1 MKRSL
6 EQNIQSAYNRH
17 LYDIN
22 SLHNLNTNQK
32 YLYLLKGIDNLIIA
46 SIKEYRKHRKTNKDY
61 IKTEIS
67 RRKRCNAIRL

>member
-22 SLHNLNTNQK
+22 LLYKIDNNQI
-32 YLYLLKGIDNLIIA
+32 YLYILKGIDNLIKL
-46 SIKEYRKHRKTNKDY
+46 SIKEYRKHYKTNKDY
-61 IKTEIS
+61 IKTIIS
-67 RRKRCNAIRL
+67 RRKRCNAFRL